1 MRLNDLVQQVYHTER
16 TPLFTT
22 RCRIVE
28 RLAIRLRQLGPVIV
42 KCINVHIGRVG
53 PGSAWENTPYS
64 WIYRGIGREY
74 DSR

>member
-16 TPLFTT
+16 APLFTT

-42 KCINVHIGRVG
+42 KCIKVHTRPGWA
-53 PGSAWENTPYS
+53 GSAWENTPYS